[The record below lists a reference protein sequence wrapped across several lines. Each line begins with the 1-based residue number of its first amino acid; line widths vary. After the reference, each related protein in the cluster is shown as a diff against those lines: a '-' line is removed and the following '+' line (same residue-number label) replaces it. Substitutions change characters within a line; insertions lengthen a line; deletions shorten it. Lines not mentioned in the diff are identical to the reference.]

1 MEGKR
6 EKGKCE
12 NEEKKEGKETKR
24 MEKERERD
32 RRKSSHLLQRPQT
45 LHKRT

>member
-32 RRKSSHLLQRPQT
+32 RQIGRASCRE
-45 LHKRT
+45 RV